1 MTEPVRHLFEETETT
16 SACNNDVRE
25 HFKQI
30 TEEVHNLK
38 SSAISGVRESAD
50 DNYSKGYNSHVE
62 TDASEDN
69 GSSPAM
75 LEGEDAGTE
84 RK

>member
-1 MTEPVRHLFEETETT
+1 MT
-16 SACNNDVRE
+16 SANLV
-25 HFKQI
+25 KQI
-30 TEEVHNLK
+30 TEEVYNLK
-38 SSAISGVRESAD
+38 SSVFSVVRESTD

-75 LEGEDAGTE
+75 LEGEDTGTE
-84 RK
+84 RKSATA